1 MMRNLKMSRIAVPLL
16 VILFIACSTVPLT
29 NRSQLNLISASEI
42 NTMSL
47 QQYDEVKKT
56 SKLSTNKAQV
66 AMIQRVGK
74 RISVAAE
81 ELLTESGI
89 KMDFE
94 WEFILIENDS
104 MVNAWCMPGGKVAFY
119 TGILPYT
126 KTEAGVAVVMGHEV
140 AHALAQHGGERMSQQ
155 MLAQLGMA
163 TLTVALQ
170 EKPETT
176 QMLWMQAYGL
186 GAQLGFLLPFSRKHE
201 SEADRIGLTIMAKAG
216 YNPEEAVAFW
226 QRMSQSGGA
235 KPPEFMST
243 HPADDK
249 RVAHLQKLMPEAMKH
264 YKKQ

>member
-1 MMRNLKMSRIAVPLL
+1 MMRNPKILRLAAPLL

-29 NRSQLNLISASEI
+29 NRSQLNLISSSEI

-47 QQYDEVKKT
+47 QQYDEVKTT
-56 SKLSTNKAQV
+56 SKLSTNKTQT

-81 ELLTESGI
+81 ELLQENGI
-89 KMDFE
+89 DMAFD
-94 WEFILIENDS
+94 WEFILIDDDN

-119 TGILPYT
+119 TGILAYT

-140 AHALAQHGGERMSQQ
+140 AHAMAQHGGERMSQQ
-155 MLAQLGMA
+155 MLTQLGMTA
-163 TLTVALQ
+163 LTVALS

-176 QMLWMQAYGL
+176 QMLWMQAFGL
-186 GAQLGFLLPFSRKHE
+186 GTQLGVLLPFSRKHE
-201 SEADRIGLTIMAKAG
+201 YEADQIGLTVMAKAG
-216 YNPEEAVAFW
+216 YNPQEAVVFW
-226 QRMSQSGGA
+226 QRMSQGGGE

-249 RVAHLQKLMPEAMKH
+249 RVAHLQKLMPEALVH
-264 YKKQ
+264 YNK